1 MAKKK
6 VVRKTSTKRT
16 KKAVKRKP
24 VSREKEPEYMVQVYD
39 PKNTRKNI
47 LESLREVI
55 IFMQSYEKF
64 KKIQEEKVATFTQLK
79 TSITEINRLVEGQL
93 KSYFPKGKLKA
104 LGIKPEP
111 VKKVQVPVEEFVPEM
126 AEEVKQEVP
135 VKKTASELDELEAQ
149 LKDIEG
155 QLRTMS

>member
-6 VVRKTSTKRT
+6 VAKKGTKRVT
-16 KKAVKRKP
+16 KRKAP
-24 VSREKEPEYMVQVYD
+24 VKKEKEPEYMVQIHD
-39 PKNTRKNI
+39 PKDTRKNI

-79 TSITEINRLVEGQL
+79 KSITEINKLVDGL
-93 KSYFPKGKLKA
+93 KSHFPKGKLKEI
-104 LGIKPEP
+104 GIKPEP
-111 VKKVQVPVEEFVPEM
+111 VKKKVEVPVEP
-126 AEEVKQEVP
+126 EEVEEVTVEVP
-135 VKKTASELDELEAQ
+135 VKKTVSELDELENQ

-155 QLRTMS
+155 QLRNMS